1 MTILGDL
8 ARRAAYRELLARP
21 PDPTIA
27 GRFGH
32 HITAPASPTLNID
45 DLKAQFVRH
54 LMYRQLDREGDL

>member
-1 MTILGDL
+1 MMIVDRERL
-8 ARRAAYRELLARP
+8 AAYRELLARP
-21 PDPTIA
+21 TDPTLA

-32 HITAPASPTLNID
+32 HVTAPASPTLNID